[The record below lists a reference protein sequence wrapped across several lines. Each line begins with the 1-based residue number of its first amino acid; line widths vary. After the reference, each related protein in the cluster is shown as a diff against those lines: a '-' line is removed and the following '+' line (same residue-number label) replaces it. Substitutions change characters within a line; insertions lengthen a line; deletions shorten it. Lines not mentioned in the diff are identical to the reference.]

1 VSPAAKAHWQL
12 HFCVFLWGFTSILGK
27 LISLGALDLVWW
39 RMLLVVVAL
48 LCVPRVWRGLRSL
61 SLGLLLAYGGVG
73 LVLTAHWLTFYWA
86 INLANASV
94 AATCLALAP
103 VLLSLVEPVIA
114 GRPVNG
120 RELVL
125 GVAAVP
131 GVAMVVGGVPSEMRV
146 GVIVGAM
153 SALCVAVFGALNKR
167 LIREA
172 DPLTIMC
179 AELGAGTIVLS
190 FVVTLRPHAGSL
202 LRVPDLRDGILLV
215 VLSMVCTLLPFAL
228 ALAALR
234 HVTAFAAQLV
244 VNLEPVYSILLAI
257 FILGEQ
263 HVLGKGFYAGV
274 AIVLGVVLLYPAMSR
289 RSPVRQSFK

>member
-1 VSPAAKAHWQL
+1 
-12 HFCVFLWGFTSILGK
+12 
-27 LISLGALDLVWW
+27 
-39 RMLLVVVAL
+39 
-48 LCVPRVWRGLRSL
+48 
-61 SLGLLLAYGGVG
+61 
-73 LVLTAHWLTFYWA
+73 
-86 INLANASV
+86 
-94 AATCLALAP
+94 
-103 VLLSLVEPVIA
+103 
-114 GRPVNG
+114 
-120 RELVL
+120 
-125 GVAAVP
+125 
-131 GVAMVVGGVPSEMRV
+131 MVVGGVPSEMRV
-146 GVIVGAM
+146 GVIVGAV